1 MEELIQI
8 DTTEKAD
15 IPMQEVSKPDRKP
28 RMRLDR
34 AADKRVVADKPI
46 NCLRNERVTVKFI
59 PNETGGLDRKHP
71 YYGGKVEGAFTM
83 LTVPMLKN
91 GTIAN
96 PLTKAEKEYLEEIMQ
111 LDYGALSVYKKEDN
125 YWENLMV
132 RLGKDDTILD
142 LSVPTDY
149 IKYKVLLANKD
160 IVCPSIKDLE
170 EKPKATYQHVMVS
183 DSDVFTE
190 TSNRTSN
197 KMRCYEEFGR
207 VRDDKDVLRCI
218 IHTITGR
225 QVDINSKVEF
235 MRDKIVDMIDNNPK
249 RFLEVITDPLL
260 HIKVTLMRGVE
271 EKVVSRR
278 GEYYYY
284 DGQPLCGDN
293 EAPTITV
300 AAKWLGL
307 PKNQEL
313 LFSIQA
319 KTK

>member
-1 MEELIQI
+1 MEELII
-8 DTTEKAD
+8 DTTEKAE
-15 IPMQEVSKPDRKP
+15 IPMREVDKPKAKTKRQ
-28 RMRLDR
+28 LDR
-34 AADKRVVADKPI
+34 AADRAVTVDEPV

-96 PLTKAEKEYLEEIMQ
+96 PLTKAEKEYLEEVMQ

-132 RLGKDDTILD
+132 RLGKEDTILD
-142 LSVPTDY
+142 LSVPVDY

-160 IVCPSIKDLE
+160 IVCPSMKDLE
-170 EKPKATYQHVMVS
+170 EKPKATYQYVMVS

-197 KMRCYEEFGR
+197 KMKCYEELGR
-207 VRDDKDVLRCI
+207 IRDDKDVLRCI
-218 IHTITGR
+218 IQTITGR
-225 QVDINSKVEF
+225 QVDVNSKVEF
-235 MRDKIVDMIDNNPK
+235 MRDKIVDMIDTNPK
-249 RFLEVITDPLL
+249 RFLDVATDPLL
-260 HIKVTLMRGVE
+260 NIKVTLMRGVE

-278 GEYYYY
+278 GDYYYY

-293 EAPTITV
+293 ESPTITV
-300 AAKWLGL
+300 AAKYLGL

-313 LFSIQA
+313 LFAIQA

>member
-1 MEELIQI
+1 MEELII
-8 DTTEKAD
+8 DTTEKAE
-15 IPMQEVSKPDRKP
+15 IPMREVDKPKAKTRKQQ
-28 RMRLDR
+28 DR
-34 AADKRVVADKPI
+34 AADRAVTVDEPV

-59 PNETGGLDRKHP
+59 PNETGGLDKKHP

-96 PLTKAEKEYLEEIMQ
+96 PLTKAEKEYLEEVMQ

-132 RLGKDDTILD
+132 RLGKEDTILD
-142 LSVPTDY
+142 LSVPVDY

-160 IVCPSIKDLE
+160 TVCPSMKDLE
-170 EKPKATYQHVMVS
+170 EKPKATYQYVMVS

-197 KMRCYEEFGR
+197 KMRCYEELGR
-207 VRDDKDVLRCI
+207 IRDDKDVLRCV

-225 QVDINSKVEF
+225 QVDVNSKIEF
-235 MRDKIVDMIDNNPK
+235 MRDKIVDMIDINPK
-249 RFLEVITDPLL
+249 RFLDVVTDPLL
-260 HIKVTLMRGVE
+260 NIKVTLMRGVE

-278 GEYYYY
+278 GDYYYY
-284 DGQPLCGDN
+284 DSQPLCGDN
-293 EAPTITV
+293 ESPTITV
-300 AAKWLGL
+300 AAKYLGL

-313 LFSIQA
+313 LFAIQA